1 MTIEKVTP
9 VFTGRVLQVN
19 VEEVRLPNDHVA
31 TLDMVHHPGGA
42 AIVALDDAGRVCLV
56 RQYRHA
62 AKGYIWEFP
71 AGKIDHQEPPLQT
84 AQRELEEEAGR
95 RARQWRSLGEIL
107 PSPGFLTEVVHL
119 FLATGL
125 TEVSNRLEASEVLE
139 AHWLPFEQ
147 VMQMAQTGELRD
159 AKTLA
164 GLLRA
169 APYVQS
175 PAR

>member
-1 MTIEKVTP
+1 MSVEKVTP

-42 AIVALDDAGRVCLV
+42 AIVALDDTGRICLV

-62 AKGYIWEFP
+62 ANGYIWEIP

-95 RARQWRSLGEIL
+95 RAREWRSLGDFL
-107 PSPGFLTEVVHL
+107 PSP
-119 FLATGL
+119 
-125 TEVSNRLEASEVLE
+125 AS
-139 AHWLPFEQ
+139 
-147 VMQMAQTGELRD
+147 
-159 AKTLA
+159 
-164 GLLRA
+164 
-169 APYVQS
+169 
-175 PAR
+175 